1 MTDWLSY
8 INITR
13 NKRPRQLLVQALPE
27 VKERGTALDL
37 GSGALNDSRFLLSQG
52 FSQVVAV
59 DSAISELQAF
69 ELLDVSEEL
78 LSHFKFINSTIEDFD
93 FLEAEYDLV
102 NVQFVLPFIDQEKLS
117 DILEKIKKS
126 LKKDGIFVGQ
136 FFGVRDSWGDFLQVG
151 VMTEEEAQKCLSDL
165 EIIYFVEEE
174 KNEETA
180 TKAIKHWHT
189 FNFIVKK
196 N

>member
-1 MTDWLSY
+1 MTDWLNY

-13 NKRPRQLLVQALPE
+13 NKRPRQLLVQALSE
-27 VKERGTALDL
+27 VKEREVALDL

-69 ELLDVSEEL
+69 ELLDVSDEL
-78 LSHFKFINSTIEDFD
+78 LSHFKFINSTIEDFI
-93 FLEAEYDLV
+93 FPEVEYDLV
-102 NVQFVLPFIDQEKLS
+102 NVQFVLPFIDQKKLF

-126 LKKDGIFVGQ
+126 LKAGGIFVGQ

-151 VMTEEEAQKCLSDL
+151 VMNEEEARNNLAGL
-165 EIIYFVEEE
+165 EIIYFAEEE
-174 KNEETA
+174 KNEEA
-180 TKAIKHWHT
+180 AAKAIKHWHT

-196 N
+196 

>member
-1 MTDWLSY
+1 MTDWLNY

-13 NKRPRQLLVQALPE
+13 NKRPRQLLVQALSE
-27 VKERGTALDL
+27 VKEREVALDL

-69 ELLDVSEEL
+69 ELLDVSDEL
-78 LSHFKFINSTIEDFD
+78 LSHFKFINSTIENFV
-93 FLEAEYDLV
+93 FSEAEYSLV
-102 NVQFVLPFIDQEKLS
+102 NVQFVLPFINQEKLS
-117 DILEKIKKS
+117 EVLEKIKKS
-126 LKKDGIFVGQ
+126 LKPGGIFVGQ

-151 VMTEEEAQKCLSDL
+151 VMNEEEARNNLAGL
-165 EIIYFVEEE
+165 EIIYFAEEE
-174 KNEETA
+174 KNEEA
-180 TKAIKHWHT
+180 AAKAIKHWHT

-196 N
+196 